1 MEHLEKYNPV
11 PQVPQPSRI
20 LGGIVLVVA
29 GVLFFARK
37 LGVDFPEWLFTWPM
51 FLIALGIYISAK
63 HNFKNPGGYILI
75 VIGGVFLT
83 ERFYPEFRIH
93 EFFWPT
99 LLIIFGITMIFKPRR
114 QRSADAN
121 RYPNGIADACYTS
134 VVTTEYSIEVNSIL
148 AGVKRNVLSKDF
160 KGGEINC
167 IMGGAEINLSHA
179 IINGTATLEMNQI
192 FGGAKLIVPA
202 NWEIVSEVTVVL
214 GGVEDKRQIAGNF
227 NQEQKP
233 VLILKGVCV
242 FGGIDI
248 RSY

>member
-1 MEHLEKYNPV
+1 MNDLEKVNPD
-11 PQVPQPSRI
+11 PQRSRI
-20 LGGIVLVVA
+20 LGGVVLIVI

-37 LGVDFPEWLFTWPM
+37 MGVDFPDWLFTWPM
-51 FLIALGIYISAK
+51 FLIALGLYISAK
-63 HNFKNPGGYILI
+63 HNFKNPGGYILM

-83 ERFYPEFRIH
+83 ERFYPDFRIH

-99 LLIIFGITMIFKPRR
+99 LLIVFGIMMIFKPKR
-114 QRSADAN
+114 QRSGDA
-121 RYPNGIADACYTS
+121 YGSYSKADACYTATD
-134 VVTTEYSIEVNSIL
+134 TTEHTIEVNSIL

-160 KGGEINC
+160 KGGEVNC

-202 NWEIVSEVTVVL
+202 HWEIISDITVVL
-214 GGVEDKRQIAGNF
+214 GGVEDKRQVLGNY

-233 VLILKGVCV
+233 VLILKGACV
-242 FGGIDI
+242 FGGVDI

>member
-1 MEHLEKYNPV
+1 MKNNQFNPSD
-11 PQVPQPSRI
+11 PQRSRI
-20 LGGIVLVVA
+20 LGGVVLILI

-37 LGVDFPEWLFTWPM
+37 LGVAFPDWLFTWPM
-51 FLIALGIYISAK
+51 FLIALGLYITVK
-63 HNFKNPGGYILI
+63 HNFKNPGGFILML
-75 VIGGVFLT
+75 IGGVFLT
-83 ERFYPEFRIH
+83 ERFYPDIRIH
-93 EFFWPT
+93 EFFWPSFLILMGI
-99 LLIIFGITMIFKPRR
+99 LLLFKPKKYRTSEANAIS
-114 QRSADAN
+114 QDAKS
-121 RYPNGIADACYTS
+121 CYS
-134 VVTTEYSIEVNSIL
+134 VKDSLDQNIEVNSIL
-148 AGVKRNVLSKDF
+148 AGLKRNILSKDF
-160 KGGEINC
+160 KGGEVNC
-167 IMGGAEINLSHA
+167 IMGGAELNFSHA
-179 IINGTATLEMNQI
+179 HINGTAVLEMNQV

>member
-1 MEHLEKYNPV
+1 MNDLEKVNPD
-11 PQVPQPSRI
+11 PQPSRI
-20 LGGIVLVVA
+20 LGGVVLVVI

-51 FLIALGIYISAK
+51 LLIALGIYISAK
-63 HNFKNPGGYILI
+63 HNFKNPGGYILM
-75 VIGGVFLT
+75 VIGGVFLI

-99 LLIIFGITMIFKPRR
+99 LLIVFGIMMIFKPKR
-114 QRSADAN
+114 QRATDDAGN
-121 RYPNGIADACYTS
+121 SYQKADACYTA
-134 VVTTEYSIEVNSIL
+134 VDTTEHSIEVNSIL

-160 KGGEINC
+160 KGGEVNC

-179 IINGTATLEMNQI
+179 TINGTATLEMNQI

-202 NWEIVSEVTVVL
+202 HWEIISDITVVL
-214 GGVEDKRQIAGNF
+214 GGVEDKRQVLGNY

-233 VLILKGVCV
+233 VLILKGACV
-242 FGGIDI
+242 FGGVDI